1 MSGKIEFGCDYL
13 HLTRMLIWEAKPESK
28 QDEVS
33 DAAAKLF
40 LLQWGFSV
48 EEVDQANALFFERV
62 NTETLGE
69 FHPAYQRIVAHVSKD
84 RTAQERLV
92 TQLAALGAMDFQVT
106 DGEANFVRWFM
117 GEFDLR
123 PSEFQDL
130 CQRGWD
136 LAVGLDYFGTAYM
149 ENKKGSR

>member
-13 HLTRMLIWEAKPESK
+13 YLVRTLIWEAKPESG
-28 QDEVS
+28 QDAIP

-62 NTETLGE
+62 NAETLGE
-69 FHPAYQRIVAHVSKD
+69 FHPAYERIVAHVSKD

-117 GEFDLR
+117 DEFDLR
-123 PSEFQDL
+123 PSEFQAL
-130 CQRGWD
+130 CERGWD
-136 LAVGLDYFGTAYM
+136 LAVGLDYFGKVYM
-149 ENKKGSR
+149 ETKGSTR

>member
-1 MSGKIEFGCDYL
+1 MSGKLEFGCDFLY
-13 HLTRMLIWEAKPESK
+13 LTRMLIWESTPDGGPDAI
-28 QDEVS
+28 S

-62 NTETLGE
+62 NSDTLGE
-69 FHPAYQRIVAHVSKD
+69 FNPAYKRIVEHVSKD
-84 RTAQERLV
+84 RAAQERLV
-92 TQLAALGAMDFQVT
+92 IQLAALGSMDFEIT
-106 DGEANFVRWFM
+106 NEEANFVRWFM
-117 GEFDLR
+117 DEFDLR

-136 LAVGLDYFGTAYM
+136 LAMGLDYFGRAYM
-149 ENKKGSR
+149 ETRRQG